1 MALNPSNSS
10 NLEQLA
16 LKGLTLICQKIKTS
30 RDLDHAHLGAVCHHR
45 TTQCL
50 WKIPRTP
57 RSVNRG
63 PHISIWGASNS
74 LAPALEILTDDY
86 FVFAQYTHLTDKR
99 TDRRRETEL
108 R

>member
-16 LKGLTLICQKIKTS
+16 LKGLTLICQNIKSS

-45 TTQCL
+45 TTQSQ
-50 WKIPRTP
+50 WKNPRIP

-63 PHISIWGASNS
+63 PHICIWGASNS
-74 LAPALEILTDDY
+74 LAPALAVCLT
-86 FVFAQYTHLTDKR
+86 LKL
-99 TDRRRETEL
+99 L
-108 R
+108 RHIVGRH